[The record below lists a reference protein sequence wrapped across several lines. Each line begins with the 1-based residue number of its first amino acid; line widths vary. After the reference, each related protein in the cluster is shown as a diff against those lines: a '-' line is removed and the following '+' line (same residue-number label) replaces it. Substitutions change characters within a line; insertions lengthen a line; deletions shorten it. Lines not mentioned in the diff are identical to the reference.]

1 MAIKTHEIG
10 VAELNFMSTP
20 LPPEY
25 RRCPVTGRWVV
36 IAPER
41 AARPITLS
49 HAAPHSRDANG
60 RADCPFCEG
69 SEHDTPGERFAIRVS
84 GTAPN
89 GPGWQ
94 LRVVPN
100 KYPAVRSHSEPKF
113 ASERGSLLESRPA
126 IGQHELVIPCSRHLS
141 NPVDLT
147 DGEFRDMVLAYRDRI
162 LTHAANPRTAYV
174 TIFQNVG
181 AEAGASLAHLH
192 SQIVTMP
199 MVPDGVQH
207 ELDQSAAYFERVGK
221 CVFCDIVRDEL
232 RLRQRVVTESPH
244 FIVLTPFAAR
254 FAYEMWVLPK
264 AHVSHFETI
273 NPEIALE
280 LAVVFK
286 DILGRLDAMLHKPA
300 YNFFLHTSPT
310 RSSAMSHYHWHFEII
325 PRTARAAGFE
335 WGSGCFINTTSP
347 EQAALELRHG
357 GVTPRFA

>member
-1 MAIKTHEIG
+1 
-10 VAELNFMSTP
+10 MSTP
-20 LPPEY
+20 HAPEY

-49 HAAPHSRDANG
+49 HSAPHSRDANG
-60 RADCPFCEG
+60 RADCPFCDG
-69 SEHDTPGERFAIRVS
+69 SEHETPGERFAIRTD

-89 GPGWQ
+89 SSGWQ

-100 KYPAVRSHSEPKF
+100 KFPAVRSHLEPQF
-113 ASERGSLLESRPA
+113 TSVPSALLESRPA
-126 IGQHELVIPCSRHLS
+126 IGHHELVIPCSRHLS

-147 DGEFRDMVLAYRDRI
+147 DSEFRDMVLAYRDRI
-162 LTHAANPRTAYV
+162 QLHSANPPTAYV

-199 MVPDGVQH
+199 MVPDVVQL

-221 CVFCDIVRDEL
+221 CVFCDILRDEL
-232 RLRQRVVTESPH
+232 TARQRVVTDSPH
-244 FIVLTPFAAR
+244 FVVLTPFAAR

-273 NPEIALE
+273 NAEIALE

-286 DILGRLDAMLHKPA
+286 DILGRLDAVLHKPA
-300 YNFFLHTSPT
+300 YNFFLHTAPT
-310 RSSAMSHYHWHFEII
+310 RRDAMSHYHWHFEII

-335 WGSGCFINTTSP
+335 WGTGCFINTTSP

-357 GVTPRFA
+357 SPKMG

>member
-1 MAIKTHEIG
+1 
-10 VAELNFMSTP
+10 MSTP
-20 LPPEY
+20 LAPEY
-25 RRCPVTGRWVV
+25 RRCPVTNRWVV

-69 SEHDTPGERFAIRVS
+69 SEHETPGERFAIRAD

-100 KYPAVRSHSEPKF
+100 KFPAVRSHLALGF
-113 ASERGSLLESRPA
+113 ASEPSALFESRPA
-126 IGQHELVIPCSRHLS
+126 IGRHELVIPCSRHLS

-147 DGEFRDMVLAYRDRI
+147 DGEFRDKLLAYRDRI
-162 LTHAANPRTAYV
+162 QLHSANPQTAYV

-199 MVPDGVQH
+199 MVPDGVRH
-207 ELDQSAAYFERVGK
+207 ELDQSAAYFERVKK
-221 CVFCDIVRDEL
+221 CVFCDILREEL
-232 RLRQRVVTESPH
+232 PLRHRVVTETPH
-244 FIVLTPFAAR
+244 FVVLTPFAAR

-273 NPEIALE
+273 NAEIALE

-286 DILGRLDAMLHKPA
+286 DILGRLDAVLHKPA
-300 YNFFLHTSPT
+300 YNFFLHTGPV
-310 RSSAMSHYHWHFEII
+310 RSGALVHYHWHFEII

-347 EQAALELRHG
+347 EQAALELRRG
-357 GVTPRFA
+357 SPKMA